1 MVKLEPAV
9 VAELE
14 AIYERA
20 IKLPPDAL
28 SILADQL
35 APNFPADPELHAELQ
50 LLWDEYEKGNAKTY
64 THEEVMAE
72 LRQTVEQSS
81 PTFPPDPEL
90 QAELQRRW
98 EAFLADPSRAI
109 PGEVF
114 LARLKSRMKSG
125 VSV

>member
-20 IKLPPDAL
+20 MKLPPDAL
-28 SILADQL
+28 SILADRL
-35 APNFPADPELHAELQ
+35 APNFPA
-50 LLWDEYEKGNAKTY
+50 
-64 THEEVMAE
+64 
-72 LRQTVEQSS
+72 
-81 PTFPPDPEL
+81 DPEL

-98 EAFLADPSRAI
+98 DAFLADPSRAI

-114 LARLKSRMKSG
+114 LARLKSRMKSA